1 MHENYALGRTADDP
15 KKLVLV
21 FEGIAKDHWRSGKI
35 AKYEL
40 VTLLGN
46 VGRCRNIDN
55 ERDAL
60 LLGDL
65 RNRGGL
71 TGIERA
77 DQKLRTII
85 DELLGALARDV
96 DIGFRVG
103 VHHREFRQAQRFENA
118 RRDFDPALTVL
129 TDAGFEP
136 RPRQQDANL

>member
-1 MHENYALGRTADDP
+1 MHENNGLGRTADDP
-15 KKLVLV
+15 EKLELM
-21 FEGIAKDHWRSGKI
+21 FEGVAKDHWRSEKI

-85 DELLGALARDV
+85 DEFLGALARDV
-96 DIGFRVG
+96 HIGFG
-103 VHHREFRQAQRFENA
+103 IGIHHRELRQA
-118 RRDFDPALTVL
+118 
-129 TDAGFEP
+129 
-136 RPRQQDANL
+136 